1 MEIGLAAGFMVAN
14 GSTSGMQRTTY
25 PVCEQFISLQ
35 GEGLSLG
42 RKSCFIR
49 LAGCNLSCTFCDTAY
64 ARDVGSAPR
73 LDVPTILRAAPH
85 KMPIIITG
93 GEPMLYDLEP
103 LLRGIYGRDG
113 RDSIIEIETNGTIF
127 TPYYHV
133 QFVVSP
139 KLDFPQ
145 SYKRQVIK
153 AFEEHGA
160 IFKFVIRDR
169 ADFEHVMDIH
179 DALWLSEIVLMPEG
193 TTAKGIIQ
201 RSRDIAQWM
210 CAEERDLRNVRLI
223 PRLHT
228 LLWGAT
234 RGR

>member
-1 MEIGLAAGFMVAN
+1 MITHSVVSDKQNTA
-14 GSTSGMQRTTY
+14 Y

-42 RKSCFIR
+42 RKSCFVR

-64 ARDVGSAPR
+64 ARAVGSAPY
-73 LDVPTILRAAPH
+73 LDVPTILCAIPQ
-85 KMPIIITG
+85 KTPIVITG

-103 LLRGIYGRDG
+103 LLRGIYGREG
-113 RDSIIEIETNGTIF
+113 RDATIEIETNGTIF

-133 QFVVSP
+133 QFIVSP
-139 KLDFPQ
+139 KFDFPQ
-145 SYKRQVIK
+145 SYRQEVIK
-153 AFEEHGA
+153 AFEERGA

-169 ADFEHVMDIH
+169 ADFEHVMRMH
-179 DALWLSEIVLMPEG
+179 DALWLSDIVLMPEG
-193 TTAKGIIQ
+193 TTAEAIIR
-201 RSRDIAQWM
+201 RSKDIAEWM
-210 CAEERDLRNVRLI
+210 CMEERDLRNVRLI

>member
-1 MEIGLAAGFMVAN
+1 MTTN
-14 GSTSGMQRTTY
+14 GSTSEKQHTAY

-64 ARDVGSAPR
+64 ARVIGNAPY
-73 LDVPTILRAAPH
+73 LDVPTILRAIPP
-85 KMPIIITG
+85 KMPIVITG

-103 LLRGIYGRDG
+103 LLRGIYGREG
-113 RDSIIEIETNGTIF
+113 RDSIIEIETHGTIF
-127 TPYYHV
+127 TPYHHV
-133 QFVVSP
+133 QFTVSP

-145 SYKRQVIK
+145 SYRKEVIK
-153 AFEEHGA
+153 AFEEREA
-160 IFKFVIRDR
+160 TFKFVIRDR
-169 ADFEHVMDIH
+169 ADFEHVMHMH
-179 DALWLSEIVLMPEG
+179 DTLWLSDIVLMPEG
-193 TTAKGIIQ
+193 TTPEEIIR
-201 RSRDIAQWM
+201 RSRDIAKWM
-210 CAEERDLRNVRLI
+210 CVEGRDLRNVRLI

-228 LLWGAT
+228 LLWGNT